1 MIEIKNLTKKFDS
14 NVALNRMNCYIS
26 EGTIFGLAGS
36 NGSGKSTLLRT
47 LSGVY
52 EADEGQVIIDG
63 EPALYNHTIKERCYY
78 IADYPFFFND
88 STVENMGKLLKN
100 IYSTWDQQ
108 RFEELCEMFPIA
120 RKKKI
125 INMSKGMQRQA
136 SLILAFAAKPKYLF
150 LDEIFDGLDPLIRKT
165 LKTLII
171 QDVTDRNM
179 TCIIA
184 SHNLR
189 ELEDICDHVGLL
201 HKGGVLLSRELE
213 DMKMHIHKVQ
223 CVIQNP
229 LLEEELLRELD
240 VVQSEKRLSLLTL
253 IVRGEKD
260 RIMETVESKFPL
272 FAEMIPLTLEE
283 IFISETEVAG
293 YEVKNIF
300 W

>member
-52 EADEGQVIIDG
+52 EPDEGQVIIDG
-63 EPALYNHTIKERCYY
+63 EPAFDNHKIKERCYY

-189 ELEDICDHVGLL
+189 EIDDICDRIVML
-201 HKGGVLLSRELE
+201 HDG
-213 DMKMHIHKVQ
+213 
-223 CVIQNP
+223 
-229 LLEEELLRELD
+229 
-240 VVQSEKRLSLLTL
+240 
-253 IVRGEKD
+253 
-260 RIMETVESKFPL
+260 
-272 FAEMIPLTLEE
+272 
-283 IFISETEVAG
+283 
-293 YEVKNIF
+293 
-300 W
+300 

>member
-52 EADEGQVIIDG
+52 EPDEGQVIIDG
-63 EPALYNHTIKERCYY
+63 EPAFDNHKIKERCYY

-108 RFEELCEMFPIA
+108 RFEELCEMFPIE

-165 LKTLII
+165 LTEMNVQII
-171 QDVTDRNM
+171 SQVGNYFSVMARG
-179 TCIIA
+179 
-184 SHNLR
+184 
-189 ELEDICDHVGLL
+189 DID
-201 HKGGVLLSRELE
+201 E
-213 DMKMHIHKVQ
+213 
-223 CVIQNP
+223 
-229 LLEEELLRELD
+229 
-240 VVQSEKRLSLLTL
+240 
-253 IVRGEKD
+253 
-260 RIMETVESKFPL
+260 IMEKLNSLNPVFIETMPS
-272 FAEMIPLTLEE
+272 TLEE
-283 IFISETEVAG
+283 VFINEMEGAG
-293 YEVKNIF
+293 YGK
-300 W
+300 